1 MDIPRDP
8 VNDQIMNTW
17 SDKFDHI
24 DHDPLGDFRPLE
36 NIHGGFVYH
45 ESIKREPKR
54 RLIYEYRYNERLK
67 TKTEE
72 STRLADREN
81 INHLFF
87 PPFLFFL
94 PGANNMRGSVRG
106 SDKALRV
113 SNILLGVFIAC
124 IIAGGIPVTHSQSSE
139 RMLELAEDAAERDAF
154 SKECLTH
161 SQSSERMLELAEDAA
176 ERDALSEL
184 MNVFPGAHGV
194 ELRRFLRKVN
204 GDLSLAR
211 ENYAFHLQWR
221 KDTSLDTLSRESKE
235 GLARVPRWMWLE
247 YTDQHGERGAEHIV
261 GNETMVL
268 WVQGAMYNS
277 TAANIDDYVRYT
289 IQVLDSAL
297 DRASDQKITVM
308 VDTSAYAGMP
318 NEPGLHAVRLATT
331 LASLLNKHY
340 PGRLI
345 KLTIFPV
352 PGWTAYVWEGI
363 KVLLPKRTAAKVN
376 LESIPPAEAMQIR
389 RRLGHQCVSD

>member
-1 MDIPRDP
+1 M
-8 VNDQIMNTW
+8 
-17 SDKFDHI
+17 
-24 DHDPLGDFRPLE
+24 
-36 NIHGGFVYH
+36 
-45 ESIKREPKR
+45 
-54 RLIYEYRYNERLK
+54 
-67 TKTEE
+67 
-72 STRLADREN
+72 
-81 INHLFF
+81 
-87 PPFLFFL
+87 
-94 PGANNMRGSVRG
+94 
-106 SDKALRV
+106 ALRV
-113 SNILLGVFIAC
+113 WNMLLGGVIVC
-124 IIAGGIPVTHSQSSE
+124 IITGGIPVTHSQSSE
-139 RMLELAEDAAERDAF
+139 RMLELAEDAAERDTF
-154 SKECLTH
+154 SKERLTH
-161 SQSSERMLELAEDAA
+161 SQSSERIWELAEDAA

-184 MNVFPGAHGV
+184 MTVFPAAHGV

-221 KDTSLDTLSRESKE
+221 KDTSPDTLSREAKE
-235 GLARVPRWMWLE
+235 GLARVPRWMWL
-247 YTDQHGERGAEHIV
+247 YTDQHGESGAEHSV
-261 GNETMVL
+261 GNETIVL

-289 IQVLDSAL
+289 IRVLDSAL
-297 DRASDQKITVM
+297 DRASDQKMNVM

-376 LESIPPAEAMQIR
+376 LESIPPPEAMQIR